1 LFEYIHRPDE
11 ACGEGVQARKKK
23 TLKMSTGYIFMFT
36 GLLSFAAM
44 GIVHK
49 LGDRYHGSAL
59 NIALFT
65 MGSSCIL
72 SLIYAAISHPGPM
85 SPFHPIV
92 ALVALP
98 FGVAA
103 GSGLWVFQK
112 GLRYGHIATSWL
124 LVNLSAGVPTVL
136 STVIYHEPL
145 GWKKLGILLLI
156 AVSLVLLWWDRKHT
170 GVNSPDSAPIPVF
183 DSGKQAK

>member
-1 LFEYIHRPDE
+1 
-11 ACGEGVQARKKK
+11 
-23 TLKMSTGYIFMFT
+23 MSTGYIFMFT

-49 LGDRYHGSAL
+49 LGDRCHGSAL

-72 SLIYAAISHPGPM
+72 SLIYAVISHPGPTM
-85 SPFHPIV
+85 SPFHPVV

-124 LVNLSAGVPTVL
+124 LVNLSAGIPTVL

-145 GWKKLGILLLI
+145 SWKKLGILLLI
-156 AVSLVLLWWDRKHT
+156 AVSLVLLWWDRKHAET
-170 GVNSPDSAPIPVF
+170 KSPASVPVPVF
-183 DSGKQAK
+183 ESGKQKK